1 MKFFKF
7 ILLGILIINF
17 SVLSQESRITPSQIL
32 EKVDDTLNAPKDKDA
47 KIKLTIIDK
56 KGRKEEREMIMLQ
69 KGSNKRLVKFLSP
82 AEHKGIGFLSLPNEV
97 MYLYLPAFGK
107 TRRIASHV
115 KNTKF
120 AGTDF
125 SYEDMEA
132 KRYSEG
138 WVPEILK
145 TEDNQYVLLLKPKS
159 ETKTQYSKM
168 IMWVKI
174 ENFYP
179 SKVELYDKGDRLYKV
194 ITMGKIE
201 KIGNYWIAKE
211 LQMEDLKEGRKSIM
225 ETVEIKLDSN
235 LSDKIFTERYL
246 MR

>member
-1 MKFFKF
+1 MKIAKLV
-7 ILLGILIINF
+7 LLVILILCISGF
-17 SVLSQESRITPSQIL
+17 SQDTKLTSLQIL
-32 EKVDDTLNAPKDKDA
+32 EKVDETVNAPKDKDA
-47 KIKLTIIDK
+47 KIKLTIVDR
-56 KGRKEEREMIMLQ
+56 KGRKEEREMVMLQ
-69 KGSNKRLVKFLSP
+69 KGSNKRLVKFTSP
-82 AEHKGIGFLSLPNEV
+82 AEYKGIGFLSLPKEV

-125 SYEDMEA
+125 TYEDMEA
-132 KRYSEG
+132 KNYSES
-138 WVPEILK
+138 WTPEFLRMD
-145 TEDNQYVLLLKPKS
+145 ENQYVLLLKPKP

-168 IMWVKI
+168 IMWVRS

-179 SKVELYDKGDRLYKV
+179 SKVELYDKGERLYKV
-194 ITMGKIE
+194 VTMGKIE
-201 KIGNYWIAKE
+201 KIGNYWISKE

-225 ETVEIKLDSN
+225 ETIEIKLDSN
-235 LSDKIFTERYL
+235 LSDEIFTERYL

>member
-1 MKFFKF
+1 MKLLKF
-7 ILLGILIINF
+7 ILLGILMVNF
-17 SVLSQESRITPSQIL
+17 LVLSQETELTPSQIL
-32 EKVDDTLNAPKDKDA
+32 EKVDDTLNAPKDKDV
-47 KIKLTIIDK
+47 KTKLTIIDK

-97 MYLYLPAFGK
+97 MYLYLPAFAK

-125 SYEDMEA
+125 TYEDMEA

-138 WVPEILK
+138 WVPEFLR
-145 TEDNQYVLLLKPKS
+145 TEDNQYVLLLKPKP

-168 IMWVKI
+168 IMWVRS

-179 SKVELYDKGDRLYKV
+179 SKVELYDKGDKLYKV
-194 ITMGKIE
+194 IKMGRIE
-201 KIGNYWIAKE
+201 KIGNYWISKE

-225 ETVEIKLDSN
+225 ETIEIKLDSN
-235 LSDKIFTERYL
+235 LSDELFTERYL

>member
-1 MKFFKF
+1 MKLLKL
-7 ILLGILIINF
+7 ILTGILIFCF
-17 SVLSQESRITPSQIL
+17 SGYSMESGLTPAKIL
-32 EKVDDTLNAPKDKDA
+32 DRVDETINAPKDRFSKVR
-47 KIKLTIIDK
+47 LTIIDK
-56 KGRKEEREMIMLQ
+56 KGRKEEREMIIFQ
-69 KGSNKRLVKFLSP
+69 KGSDRRLVKFLSP

-125 SYEDMEA
+125 TYEDMEA

-138 WVPEILK
+138 WVPELLRK
-145 TEDNQYVLLLKPKS
+145 EGNEYVLLLKPKPS
-159 ETKTQYSKM
+159 TKTQYSKM
-168 IMWVKI
+168 IMWVRG

-179 SKVELYDKGDRLYKV
+179 SKVELYDKGERLYKIV
-194 ITMGKIE
+194 TMGKIE
-201 KIGNYWIAKE
+201 KIGNYWISKE
-211 LQMEDLKEGRKSIM
+211 LQMEDLREGRKSTM
-225 ETVEIKLDSN
+225 ETIEIKLDSS
-235 LSDKIFTERYL
+235 LSDEIFTERYL

>member
-1 MKFFKF
+1 MK
-7 ILLGILIINF
+7 ILRLILTGILILSF
-17 SVLSQESRITPSQIL
+17 SSYPMEQEMSPGKIL
-32 EKVDDTLNAPKDKDA
+32 EKVDDTLNAPKDKDSRV
-47 KIKLTIIDK
+47 KLTIVDK
-56 KGRKEEREMIMLQ
+56 KGRKEEREMIILQ
-69 KGSNKRLVKFLSP
+69 KGSDRRLVKFLSP

-107 TRRIASHV
+107 TRRIASHI

-125 SYEDMEA
+125 TYEDMEA

-138 WVPEILK
+138 WIPELLRK
-145 TEDNQYVLLLKPKS
+145 EGNEYVLLLKPKQ

-168 IMWVKI
+168 IMWVRSD
-174 ENFYP
+174 NFYP
-179 SKVELYDKGDRLYKV
+179 SKVELYDKGERLYKI

-201 KIGNYWIAKE
+201 KIGNYWISKE
-211 LQMEDLKEGRKSIM
+211 LQMENLKEGRKSIM
-225 ETVEIKLDSN
+225 ETIEIKLDSN
-235 LSDKIFTERYL
+235 LSDEFFTERYL